1 MTWQELVLSLSSG
14 PVLLF
19 STATTGVH
27 ESDNLLAVSWC
38 KIEDENDQGTYGT
51 LYHALPEDIAMIGAQ
66 YHKIPSQTLATLG
79 FEPGAFEEKIEE
91 LFDGVTAFSY
101 NPMFQHLA
109 LNCMVECNV
118 RHIADLAAITSVA
131 LNNRMLS
138 AEDLDKITTIGQL
151 NSLLAG
157 MGKAPPF
164 KRVMKM
170 CDITIDPFT
179 DELPVVT
186 NVQILHAF
194 WEKLS
199 SLELLTY

>member
-1 MTWQELVLSLSSG
+1 MTWQELILSLSHG

-38 KIEDENDQGTYGT
+38 KIEEGNEDQYGT
-51 LYHALPEDIAMIGAQ
+51 LFHALPEDIAMIGSQ
-66 YHKIPSQTLATLG
+66 YHQIPEHTLATLG
-79 FEPGAFEEKIEE
+79 YEPGEFEKKVDE

-131 LNNRMLS
+131 LNSRMMS

-157 MGKAPPF
+157 MGKPPPF

-170 CDITIDPFT
+170 CDIAIDPFT